1 MGLILSHKNIFLA
14 KVVMLYGGGGVG
26 MAPVQSADVRSRIQ
40 SQSS

>member
-1 MGLILSHKNIFLA
+1 MGFILSHKKIYPA
-14 KVVMLYGGGGVG
+14 KVAMLYGGGGVG